1 VTATATAAPAAV
13 DVLMG
18 ILQRDYYVASTTDGR
33 PFAVRLDA
41 PSVMLPMKG
50 AASLRQHLAVDMYRQ
65 TGRAA
70 NNEALTTV
78 LNLAEG
84 AAMGKARVTPHL
96 RIAAYRGAIYLD
108 LGRADGK
115 AVELRPGAWRVVD
128 RPPVLFTR
136 TALTAELPLP
146 AEEGR
151 MEEARDLINIPS
163 VDDWAL
169 YVACRVASLFPG
181 ITHPIEVLSGPP
193 GSAKTAATRITT
205 NWIDASPAMQPVP
218 RDGRTWAALA
228 GGRYVLALDNVSGV
242 ARWWSDAL
250 CKAASGDGWVDRALY
265 TDGDLYVAAFQSV
278 IVMNG
283 ITLGGLEGDLAD
295 RLASHRLARI
305 TSYRSDDEVAAVWAL
320 AHPGALAWLLDQT
333 VAVLAAM
340 QSLPQPTGSDRLIR
354 FSQIVQIIDNR
365 WRTNALGAWRAG
377 RYEALEDI
385 ADGDVIAV
393 ALRQA
398 VRAEWRGTATELL
411 HHLVMAGGLQD
422 EGGRRWTPR
431 MLSERLE
438 RTSQALGAIG
448 WRIDRRRDGHDRK
461 RMIRIIPPQ

>member
-1 VTATATAAPAAV
+1 V
-13 DVLMG
+13 DTLMG
-18 ILQRDYYVASTTDGR
+18 ILQKDYYVAATTDGR

-41 PSVMLPMKG
+41 PSVMVPMRG
-50 AASLRQHLAVDMYRQ
+50 AFGMRQRLAVDMYAQ
-65 TGRAA
+65 TGRVA
-70 NNEALTTV
+70 NNDALSSA

-84 AAMGKARVTPHL
+84 AAMGKGRVTPHL
-96 RIAAYRGAIYLD
+96 RIAAWQGSIFLD

-146 AEEGR
+146 AEDGR
-151 MEEARDLINIPS
+151 MEAARDLINIRS

-181 ITHPIEVLSGPP
+181 ITHPIEVMSGPP

-228 GGRYVLALDNVSGV
+228 GGRYVLALDNVSSV

-295 RLASHRLARI
+295 RLAAHKLARI
-305 TSYRSDDEVAAVWAL
+305 TAYRSDDEVAAVWAL
-320 AHPGALAWLLDQT
+320 AHPEALAWLLDQT
-333 VAVLAAM
+333 VAILADMASM
-340 QSLPQPTGSDRLIR
+340 PQPVGQDRLIR
-354 FSQIVQIIDNR
+354 FSQIVQLIDRR
-365 WRTNALGAWRAG
+365 WRTNAIGAWRSG
-377 RYEALEDI
+377 RYAALEDI
-385 ADGDVIAV
+385 ADGDAVAV
-393 ALRQA
+393 ALREG
-398 VRAEWRGTATELL
+398 VRAEWRGTATELV
-411 HHLVMAGGLQD
+411 HHLVMHGGLQD
-422 EGGRRWTPR
+422 EFGRKWSPR

-438 RTSQALGAIG
+438 RSSQALAAIG
-448 WRIDRRRDGHDRK
+448 WRVERFREGHDRK
-461 RMIRIIPPQ
+461 RMIRILPPQ